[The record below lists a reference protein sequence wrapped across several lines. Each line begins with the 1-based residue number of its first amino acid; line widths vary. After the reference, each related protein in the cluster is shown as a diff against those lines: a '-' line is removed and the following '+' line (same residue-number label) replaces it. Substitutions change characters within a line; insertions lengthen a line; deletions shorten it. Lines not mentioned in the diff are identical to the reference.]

1 MKFYMCQ
8 TPGLRPGEKMFE
20 ELKLDG
26 ETTSKTKNNL
36 IYKNEVMKISKKE
49 IEDKLLRLREVLE
62 QHSSKEIIRETM
74 LDVIIGD
81 KTVV

>member
-1 MKFYMCQ
+1 MKL
-8 TPGLRPGEKMFE
+8 T
-20 ELKLDG
+20 LKYKKLYINIDTDC
-26 ETTSKTKNNL
+26 TTDM
-36 IYKNEVMKISKKE
+36 I
-49 IEDKLLRLREVLE
+49 LE

>member
-1 MKFYMCQ
+1 MSNS
-8 TPGLRPGEKMFE
+8 R
-20 ELKLDG
+20 

-49 IEDKLLRLREVLE
+49 IEEKLLRLREVLE
-62 QHSSKEIIRETM
+62 QHSSKETIRETM

>member
-1 MKFYMCQ
+1 
-8 TPGLRPGEKMFE
+8 MFE

>member
-1 MKFYMCQ
+1 M
-8 TPGLRPGEKMFE
+8 
-20 ELKLDG
+20 
-26 ETTSKTKNNL
+26 

-49 IEDKLLRLREVLE
+49 IEEKLLRLREVLE
-62 QHSSKEIIRETM
+62 QHSSKETIRETM